1 MLAKIIE
8 LWTAK
13 RSARRGLEILA
24 YATSLHEAEK
34 EFGQAKSPLGRR
46 VAAAIGEADR
56 SEGLAAEGIK
66 DRAATLL
73 SRLEAQKA
81 RAISREMG
89 ILATAHSSGVI
100 AAIFYALAR
109 WVG

>member
-1 MLAKIIE
+1 MFLNAVLPIKIVMVGLALASLATWTVMLAKIIE

-24 YATSLHEAEK
+24 HATSLHEAEK
-34 EFGQAKSPLGRR
+34 EFGQAKSPLGRL
-46 VAAAIGEADR
+46 VADAVGEADR

-73 SRLEAQKA
+73 SCLSTKA
-81 RAISREMG
+81 RAP
-89 ILATAHSSGVI
+89 A
-100 AAIFYALAR
+100 
-109 WVG
+109 